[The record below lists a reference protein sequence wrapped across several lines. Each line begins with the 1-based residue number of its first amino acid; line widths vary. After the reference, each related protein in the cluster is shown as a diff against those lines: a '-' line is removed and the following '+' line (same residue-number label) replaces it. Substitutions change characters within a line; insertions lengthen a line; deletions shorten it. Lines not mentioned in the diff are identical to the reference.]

1 MNKKFLISTVV
12 LFVVSMLIG
21 FVVHGVLLHGD
32 YGQLPNLYRTEEA
45 QMGYFGWMLAAH
57 VMIAASFV
65 WIYVQGRNDKPWLAQ
80 GVRFG
85 IAVALLM
92 TIPFYLI
99 YYAVMPLPSTLVMK
113 QILFDTPGVVI
124 MGVVVAWL
132 YR

>member
-1 MNKKFLISTVV
+1 MNKKFLISTAV

-32 YGQLPNLYRTEEA
+32 YGQMPNLYRTEEA

-85 IAVALLM
+85 IAAALLM
-92 TIPFYLI
+92 TVPIYLI
-99 YYAVMPLPSTLVMK
+99 YYAVMPLPGTLVVK
-113 QILFDTPGVVI
+113 QIAFDTPGVLI
-124 MGVVVAWL
+124 MGITVAWL